1 MVFHVLIASHSKMC
15 LYLSL
20 NRGFPM
26 RKSVAKKFE
35 NGNGPPAEVE
45 PTPITSQ
52 EDKVSSL
59 SLEESPV
66 KSEISFNK
74 LAGKVAN
81 PGPGVTNSL
90 TVPGYDNI
98 SALNMST
105 MSLDHEGIEP
115 NSELLK

>member
-1 MVFHVLIASHSKMC
+1 
-15 LYLSL
+15 
-20 NRGFPM
+20 M
-26 RKSVAKKFE
+26 RKSVARKFE
-35 NGNGPPAEVE
+35 NGNGPPTEVVE

-105 MSLDHEGIEP
+105 MSLDHEGIDP
-115 NSELLK
+115 DSELLK

>member
-1 MVFHVLIASHSKMC
+1 
-15 LYLSL
+15 
-20 NRGFPM
+20 M

-35 NGNGPPAEVE
+35 NGPPTELVE

-105 MSLDHEGIEP
+105 MSLDHEGIDAD
-115 NSELLK
+115 SELLK

>member
-1 MVFHVLIASHSKMC
+1 MC

-35 NGNGPPAEVE
+35 SGNGPPTEVVE

-59 SLEESPV
+59 SLEDSPV
-66 KSEISFNK
+66 KNESTFNK

-105 MSLDHEGIEP
+105 MSLDHEGIDAD
-115 NSELLK
+115 SELLK